1 VVTVDVA
8 HVFVPGLGLDGRSF
22 ARLRELLPGRL
33 VVLPGM
39 GLAARVPSLDAL
51 AARLLD
57 ALEEGP
63 VVLVGHSQSCQLVA
77 AAARDRRVVA
87 VVLLGPTT
95 DPRLRSA
102 VGLVRQWLRT
112 AVHEPV
118 RSVPRILAQWW
129 TTGPRSMAALWR
141 TAAPDRIERRLAD
154 VRVPVVVVRGARDRL
169 CPHDW
174 AAHVAASAPLGRLV
188 ELPGAAHML
197 PQTHPEEVA
206 ALIGGL

>member
-1 VVTVDVA
+1 
-8 HVFVPGLGLDGRSF
+8 
-22 ARLRELLPGRL
+22 
-33 VVLPGM
+33 
-39 GLAARVPSLDAL
+39 VPSLDAL